1 MGFSISFSSNTFGS
15 FLFASN
21 FITLLSAGT
30 ISSFLI
36 SFWVFG
42 ADLTTVPPSADT
54 EPNNAPTSTTDP
66 SCEFI
71 SVNTP
76 EIGDGTSKFT
86 LSVSSSTIGSSASTV
101 SPAFF
106 NHFATVASVILS
118 PRTGTTIFSLIKI
131 NQIPC

>member
-1 MGFSISFSSNTFGS
+1 M
-15 FLFASN
+15 
-21 FITLLSAGT
+21 LSLGT
-30 ISSFLI
+30 ICSFFTSSFFI
-36 SFWVFG
+36 GV
-42 ADLTTVPPSADT
+42 DLTAPPSADI

>member
-1 MGFSISFSSNTFGS
+1 M
-15 FLFASN
+15 
-21 FITLLSAGT
+21 LSAGT
-30 ISSFLI
+30 IFCCLI
-36 SFWVFG
+36 SFCVFG
-42 ADLTTVPPSADT
+42 ADLTAPPSSDT

>member
-1 MGFSISFSSNTFGS
+1 M
-15 FLFASN
+15 
-21 FITLLSAGT
+21 LSAGT
-30 ISSFLI
+30 ISSFFISSLI
-36 SFWVFG
+36 FG
-42 ADLTTVPPSADT
+42 ADLTAVPPWADT